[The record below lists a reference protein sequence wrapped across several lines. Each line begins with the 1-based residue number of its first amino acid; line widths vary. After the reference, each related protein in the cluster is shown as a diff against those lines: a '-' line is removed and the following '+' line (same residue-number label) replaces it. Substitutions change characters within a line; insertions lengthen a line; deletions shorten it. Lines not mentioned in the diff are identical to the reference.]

1 MAELNARWTAAQ
13 TRAQFG
19 AITRLRWQM
28 YLNGFRRK
36 GGKSDLAATLMVAPI
51 ALVIISGLCFGAG
64 ATALWAAVS
73 GHIDRVS
80 WVLWAIFLLS
90 QLANLNLGQPGTTF
104 DPKQLIRFPMGVW
117 SYTAVRLFFGIL
129 APGNLIATLMSLA
142 AAGGVTIG
150 RPALAGWAF
159 GAIIVFAVVNVLFT
173 RMIFAWV
180 DRWLSTR
187 RAREAFTALIFLFSI
202 AAQGLNF
209 AYNPAYHNRRM
220 DLRKIQGVQSTLT
233 KVEHY
238 VSALPPELAGRSIAA
253 AARGRVT
260 TFAVMNLASAAWGC
274 VFLFVFSQR
283 MRTEYRGENLSDPA
297 NVVRAA
303 KTAKHEVTHTA
314 PVAAFVE
321 ASARPADVTRVVA
334 AKELLYLRRNTGLFY
349 GLIMPLLM
357 VLIFAGRWSMRW
369 SPHGSTVVLAALAY
383 GLIGVFPMGF
393 NSFGLD
399 GTGAQTYFFTPVRL
413 REVLMGKN
421 VLCAGLAIAETLA
434 ILAVLSYSAKAP
446 SPLVILDG
454 VLWMV
459 TTLLVELTVGNYM
472 SIRSPRR
479 IDPGRTA
486 QKQARPA
493 SAFLSMGIVLS
504 SGLVGALVTYLAG
517 MGKVDWVVPI
527 VFSVHGGGGRVGLSA
542 ESEQGGRVRMA
553 ASGCAVRGVAAEGV
567 AASIRGLDVGFRSVL
582 SFEFWSC
589 ES

>member
-1 MAELNARWTAAQ
+1 VAELTTAWTTAQ
-13 TRAQFG
+13 TRAQFS

-36 GGKSDLAATLMVAPI
+36 GGKSDLAATLSVAPF
-51 ALVIISGLCFGAG
+51 ALLIVSGLCFGAG
-64 ATALWAAVS
+64 ATALWAVVS
-73 GHIDRVS
+73 GHLDRVS
-80 WVLWAIFLLS
+80 WVLWGIFLLS

-142 AAGGVTIG
+142 AAAGVTIA

-159 GAIIVFAVVNVLFT
+159 VAMTLFAAVNVLFT

-187 RAREAFTALIFLFSI
+187 RAREAFTALIFLISI

-220 DLRKIQGVQSTLT
+220 DLRKIEAVQSTLT
-233 KVEHY
+233 RVERY
-238 VSALPPELAGRSIAA
+238 VSVLPPELGGKSVAA

-260 TFAVMNLASAAWGC
+260 AFAAMNLASAAWGAL
-274 VFLFVFSQR
+274 FLFVFSLR

-297 NVVRAA
+297 NAVRAA
-303 KTAKHEVTHTA
+303 KVAKHEVLHSA
-314 PVAAFVE
+314 PGTVFVA

-349 GLIMPLLM
+349 GLVMPLLM
-357 VLIFAGRWSMRW
+357 VLIFAGKWSTKW
-369 SPHGSTVVLAALAY
+369 SAHGSTVVMAALAY
-383 GLIGVFPMGF
+383 GLIGVFPMAF
-393 NSFGLD
+393 NTFGLD
-399 GTGAQTYFFTPVRL
+399 GTGAQTYFFAPVRL

-434 ILAVLSYSAKAP
+434 ILVVLSYTGSMP
-446 SPLVILDG
+446 SLTVILG
-454 VLWMV
+454 GLLWMV

-472 SIRSPRR
+472 SIRSPKR

-493 SAFLSMGIVLS
+493 SAFLSMGIVLA

-517 MGKVDWVVPI
+517 WENVDWVVPI
-527 VFSVHGGGGRVGLSA
+527 VFACTTV
-542 ESEQGGRVRMA
+542 
-553 ASGCAVRGVAAEGV
+553 VAAW
-567 AASIRGLDVGFRSVL
+567 IYRQNLNKLDAYGWLHRDAL
-582 SFEFWSC
+582 FE
-589 ES
+589 ELQRKA